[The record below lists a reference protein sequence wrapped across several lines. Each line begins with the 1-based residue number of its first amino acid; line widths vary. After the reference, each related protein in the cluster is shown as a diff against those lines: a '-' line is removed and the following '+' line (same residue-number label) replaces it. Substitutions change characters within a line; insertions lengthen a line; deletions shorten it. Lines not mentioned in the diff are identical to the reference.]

1 MKCFAEKLA
10 LVVDN
15 LLICFMQVSH
25 RLFELT
31 NTLKIAFLP
40 SRDNKRLTHNFIIG
54 IALSAALYILSLM
67 IVSIPAMLV

>member
-1 MKCFAEKLA
+1 MKCVAEKLA
-10 LVVDN
+10 PSIDDLV
-15 LLICFMQVSH
+15 ICFMQVSH

-31 NTLKIAFLP
+31 NTLKMAFLP
-40 SRDNKRLTHNFIIG
+40 SRDNKRLSHNFIIG